1 MLEYFSVLVR
11 DDEISRGY
19 RYVLCEDRTKTGNVG
34 SRNDVVFREQAA
46 AVVDCGV
53 G

>member
-1 MLEYFSVLVR
+1 MVPVCSVLGQN
-11 DDEISRGY
+11 E
-19 RYVLCEDRTKTGNVG
+19 TGNVG
-34 SRNDVVFREQAA
+34 SRNDVEFREQAA